1 MQKKRNIKKSRID
14 IEKARARRKLTAI
27 SVLSVVVLAVLALC
41 FLLMAP
47 MFNIKNIVCEGNDK
61 ISYDAIVDAS
71 QIKTGG
77 NIFLTNLSSPKK
89 NVESLEYVE
98 DCQVS
103 RVFPD
108 TVKFTITE
116 RQPAAYFSIGDFLTV
131 TDTNGRVVDTV
142 TNNDDV
148 YQITSSKIKEEIL
161 WHLIMMGRM
170 IWRHHCRIPLEKQLF
185 MGWLSVIWHRLW
197 QRKWRFQK
205 NSAITLQWQECCM
218 T

>member
-89 NVESLEYVE
+89 ML
-98 DCQVS
+98 
-103 RVFPD
+103 
-108 TVKFTITE
+108 K
-116 RQPAAYFSIGDFLTV
+116 
-131 TDTNGRVVDTV
+131 
-142 TNNDDV
+142 
-148 YQITSSKIKEEIL
+148 
-161 WHLIMMGRM
+161 H
-170 IWRHHCRIPLEKQLF
+170 
-185 MGWLSVIWHRLW
+185 
-197 QRKWRFQK
+197 
-205 NSAITLQWQECCM
+205 
-218 T
+218 